1 MKILTQRLEEEAKQG
16 RMTNNNNIVDDNDD
30 DDDNEIEEEL
40 EGANDSLNLHDAAA
54 LERLP
59 QLSSTPDKRR
69 RDVESP
75 VTYSQDFEE
84 SSDMRTSTSRGE
96 RNQSDMAGNP
106 DLRRGKSDKTK
117 SLSAGVDGQENKVHQ
132 RSKKVIDFPEKLAE
146 ELVVLS
152 FSSSAGEHDFVEIS
166 WGNGRRF

>member
-1 MKILTQRLEEEAKQG
+1 MLTQRLEEEAKQG
-16 RMTNNNNIVDDNDD
+16 KMTDNNTIVDDND

-106 DLRRGKSDKTK
+106 DLRRGKSDKNK
-117 SLSAGVDGQENKVHQ
+117 GLSAGVDGQEKKVHQ
-132 RSKKVIDFPEKLAE
+132 RSKKVIDVPENPAE

-152 FSSSAGEHDFVEIS
+152 FSSSAGEHDFVENN

>member
-1 MKILTQRLEEEAKQG
+1 MLTQRLEEEAKQG

-152 FSSSAGEHDFVEIS
+152 FSSSAGEHDFVENN

>member
-1 MKILTQRLEEEAKQG
+1 MLTQRLEEEAKQG
-16 RMTNNNNIVDDNDD
+16 RMTDNNTIVDDND

-40 EGANDSLNLHDAAA
+40 EGANDSLNLHNAAA

-152 FSSSAGEHDFVEIS
+152 FSSSAGEHDFVENN

>member
-1 MKILTQRLEEEAKQG
+1 MLTQRLEEEAKQG

-132 RSKKVIDFPEKLAE
+132 RSKKVIDFPENLAE

-152 FSSSAGEHDFVEIS
+152 FSSSAGEHDFVENN